1 MNNDVTVCQLMYP
14 LLSDDQ
20 SVNE

>member
-1 MNNDVTVCQLMYP
+1 MSNDVTVCQLMYP